1 MVDGTT
7 DLYAE
12 GADFCYRQSPTFNVA
27 KLSYKDAQGNVQ
39 WLDVAKNNISFDWYV
54 GPLADYKKQQYGS
67 GSNISISDALGIFR
81 KAYPT
86 GDDANVAVTSVYTQ
100 EYKDILLPLISKGTL
115 ILQKETYSP
124 ELPSAGTYYFQAIP
138 VPGTVTTSAAI
149 CTDAQTIVFNAYDK
163 APLMYYGLP
172 GVDYGDVNSHHVVP
186 LRVSLAQIRACN
198 TTTNKHITVPV
209 RTVSTVTDKSTQL
222 AVSPHTHRDSIYVTE
237 STDPAF
243 KNLARNFTGI
253 GFTRL
258 IDADNTKPNTTTQ
271 LNNYFQILF
280 DDKYAAM
287 FKEGY
292 TYKLKMYYA
301 ELKYASSTEYTNA
314 CDGNIYLLLK
324 VVPAYE
330 NWIGG
335 DSNQDWNNDANWQ
348 RADGG
353 EFYASSSYVNNTTN
367 TTSNGF
373 VPLKYTNIIIAKG
386 TTAND
391 VPLLVKHDVVSAT
404 NLVLNAGAN
413 ATPDIAYDMVIKD
426 DGTNYGCTTYY
437 ENTCK
442 DVYLKP
448 EAEIMNAQLLTYEK
462 AHVDYELT
470 KNRWYLLSSPLKA
483 VVAGDMYA
491 PKDNARQET
500 DAFADITF
508 DNTLTKNNRFNPAVY
523 QRSWDKNSSMVYEYV
538 DGTSTGDTQR
548 NVFIKANWS
557 NVYNDVDVTY
567 APGTGF
573 SLKPVVSTA
582 FTGDKTLFR
591 LPKADTQYYYFTNG
605 GKSGQYKTIDRT
617 ENSVDVSGKLFTDYL
632 KTADT
637 KEVTVTNSS
646 AINQLFLVGNPF
658 PCQMDMAQ
666 FFDTNTQLD
675 KKYWILSGSHQDA
688 VIFSAD
694 GELVSTVAGTTVSP
708 MQGFFVKNSTA
719 AGSTSITFSKAMMTG
734 QSAGISSPGLKAK
747 RQTSPITSKLYLTA
761 DNNSIILVRNADAS
775 NDFSDKED
783 VETIED
789 NNLGKVPVL
798 YSIAGNT
805 AVQINQFNTSTVIPV
820 GILNGADTT
829 VTVKISGSA
838 AENGEVSLYD
848 AVSKSTV
855 NIISDTIVTMT
866 SAQAGRYFIMYN
878 QQTTDISGTSG
889 ENISILTTAGT
900 VQITSGL
907 ADPLN
912 SIQIADMGGKVYVA
926 ERDIHSADEIFRLPA
941 GIYIVRARNNSS
953 CKTEKVIVR

>member
-1 MVDGTT
+1 
-7 DLYAE
+7 
-12 GADFCYRQSPTFNVA
+12 
-27 KLSYKDAQGNVQ
+27 
-39 WLDVAKNNISFDWYV
+39 
-54 GPLADYKKQQYGS
+54 
-67 GSNISISDALGIFR
+67 
-81 KAYPT
+81 
-86 GDDANVAVTSVYTQ
+86 
-100 EYKDILLPLISKGTL
+100 
-115 ILQKETYSP
+115 
-124 ELPSAGTYYFQAIP
+124 
-138 VPGTVTTSAAI
+138 
-149 CTDAQTIVFNAYDK
+149 
-163 APLMYYGLP
+163 MYYGLP

-314 CDGNIYLLLK
+314 CDGNIYLL
-324 VVPAYE
+324 
-330 NWIGG
+330 
-335 DSNQDWNNDANWQ
+335 ANWQ

-353 EFYASSSYVNNTTN
+353 DFYASSSYVNNTTN

-413 ATPDIAYDMVIKD
+413 ATLDIAYDMVIKD

-508 DNTLTKNNRFNPAVY
+508 DNTLTKNNRFSAMYLSRP
-523 QRSWDKNSSMVYEYV
+523 
-538 DGTSTGDTQR
+538 TG
-548 NVFIKANWS
+548 VMYI
-557 NVYNDVDVTY
+557 
-567 APGTGF
+567 
-573 SLKPVVSTA
+573 
-582 FTGDKTLFR
+582 
-591 LPKADTQYYYFTNG
+591 
-605 GKSGQYKTIDRT
+605 
-617 ENSVDVSGKLFTDYL
+617 
-632 KTADT
+632 
-637 KEVTVTNSS
+637 
-646 AINQLFLVGNPF
+646 
-658 PCQMDMAQ
+658 
-666 FFDTNTQLD
+666 
-675 KKYWILSGSHQDA
+675 
-688 VIFSAD
+688 
-694 GELVSTVAGTTVSP
+694 
-708 MQGFFVKNSTA
+708 
-719 AGSTSITFSKAMMTG
+719 MMW
-734 QSAGISSPGLKAK
+734 
-747 RQTSPITSKLYLTA
+747 
-761 DNNSIILVRNADAS
+761 
-775 NDFSDKED
+775 
-783 VETIED
+783 
-789 NNLGKVPVL
+789 
-798 YSIAGNT
+798 
-805 AVQINQFNTSTVIPV
+805 
-820 GILNGADTT
+820 
-829 VTVKISGSA
+829 
-838 AENGEVSLYD
+838 
-848 AVSKSTV
+848 
-855 NIISDTIVTMT
+855 M
-866 SAQAGRYFIMYN
+866 
-878 QQTTDISGTSG
+878 
-889 ENISILTTAGT
+889 
-900 VQITSGL
+900 
-907 ADPLN
+907 
-912 SIQIADMGGKVYVA
+912 
-926 ERDIHSADEIFRLPA
+926 
-941 GIYIVRARNNSS
+941 
-953 CKTEKVIVR
+953 